1 MELTEESKQRFRQRL
16 LEMRQELFS
25 QIRGKYDLTRKKDY
39 SGDMGDHA
47 AEDMASEYLHLL
59 GERLR
64 QRLLLVDDALDA
76 IEHEEYGLCEECEE
90 PINEKRLLLM
100 PFTRLCVS
108 CQAELERQARVRGN
122 PCRGLVEG
130 ISTLAASWLLHSFS
144 NSHPDI
150 VFLFSICDPFF
161 PNPQMES
168 FV

>member
-25 QIRGKYDLTRKKDY
+25 QIRDKYDLTREKDY
-39 SGDMGDHA
+39 SGDMGDSA

-64 QRLLLVDDALDA
+64 QRLLLVDDALEA

-108 CQAELERQARVRGN
+108 CQSELERQARIRGN
-122 PCRGLVEG
+122 P
-130 ISTLAASWLLHSFS
+130 
-144 NSHPDI
+144 
-150 VFLFSICDPFF
+150 
-161 PNPQMES
+161 
-168 FV
+168 